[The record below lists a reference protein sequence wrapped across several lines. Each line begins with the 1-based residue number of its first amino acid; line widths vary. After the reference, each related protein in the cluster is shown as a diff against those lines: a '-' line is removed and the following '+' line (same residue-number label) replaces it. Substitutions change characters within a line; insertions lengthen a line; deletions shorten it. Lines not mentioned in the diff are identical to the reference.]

1 MLIIGIDPGISG
13 SICFFQDGKIIDVV
27 EMPTMTEG
35 KKNKKQV
42 NGSQIFNEISDRIRK
57 LDKRDIKEIIEQVSA
72 MPGQG
77 VTSMF
82 NFGQSFGILKGI
94 CSAMQLP
101 MYFVRP
107 AKWKK
112 YFNLINSEKDASR
125 TRAIEIFPY
134 FSGQLSRKKDSN
146 KADAI
151 LIASFYYETYKIE
164 EQKKNTRQIHDT
176 FKCEVLNMEADIASQ
191 AVGLGTNTDFSLI
204 SLFLRADIIVK
215 SVIIILI
222 VCSIYS
228 WAVIIDKFRLFKKI
242 NKSSDDFEEKFWD
255 SKSAETF
262 YNSLPAKVDDPMAI
276 VFKDTMESLLK
287 KKFKSNLSEKMST
300 FLEVGIEKQMSKIDK
315 GFTFLATV
323 GSTAPFIGLFG
334 TVWGIMNSFQS
345 IAISRNTSL
354 AIVAPGIAEALFATA
369 LGLLA
374 AIPAVVAYNKFNTDS
389 QKYSQKLEN
398 FSKRFL
404 TII

>member
-13 SICFFQDGKIIDVV
+13 SICFFQDGKIIDVL

-42 NGSQIFNEISDRIRK
+42 NGSQIFNEISARIKR
-57 LDKRDIKEIIEQVSA
+57 LDNKEIKVVVEQVSA

-101 MYFVRP
+101 IYFVRP

-134 FSGQLSRKKDSN
+134 FSSHLSRKKDSN

-164 EQKKNTRQIHDT
+164 E
-176 FKCEVLNMEADIASQ
+176 
-191 AVGLGTNTDFSLI
+191 
-204 SLFLRADIIVK
+204 
-215 SVIIILI
+215 
-222 VCSIYS
+222 
-228 WAVIIDKFRLFKKI
+228 
-242 NKSSDDFEEKFWD
+242 
-255 SKSAETF
+255 
-262 YNSLPAKVDDPMAI
+262 
-276 VFKDTMESLLK
+276 
-287 KKFKSNLSEKMST
+287 
-300 FLEVGIEKQMSKIDK
+300 
-315 GFTFLATV
+315 
-323 GSTAPFIGLFG
+323 
-334 TVWGIMNSFQS
+334 
-345 IAISRNTSL
+345 
-354 AIVAPGIAEALFATA
+354 
-369 LGLLA
+369 
-374 AIPAVVAYNKFNTDS
+374 
-389 QKYSQKLEN
+389 
-398 FSKRFL
+398 
-404 TII
+404 